1 MGEDTIVRFRK
12 PDSVRDGLTE
22 LLREGAQRL
31 LKQAVQAEEKFLA
44 ARAQRCWVHKSG
56 NALNYLPRS
65 LQGKAKGMLHEIWM
79 APTRSR
85 ARAGFDQ
92 FLEA

>member
-31 LKQAVQAEEKFLA
+31 LKQAVQAELEEFLA
-44 ARAQRCWVHKSG
+44 ARAQQCEQIMAGVCVMPPHSPQRWNRSS
-56 NALNYLPRS
+56 PRAQPS
-65 LQGKAKGMLHEIWM
+65 Q
-79 APTRSR
+79 
-85 ARAGFDQ
+85 
-92 FLEA
+92 

>member
-31 LKQAVQAEEKFLA
+31 LKQAVQAELEEFLA
-44 ARAQRCWVHKSG
+44 ALAQQCDD
-56 NALNYLPRS
+56 APCATY
-65 LQGKAKGMLHEIWM
+65 GM
-79 APTRSR
+79 
-85 ARAGFDQ
+85 
-92 FLEA
+92 